1 MQHAQGRFDVS
12 QFQACIG
19 SPIHLKGIDDV
30 AIPLRLT
37 GTTLHS
43 SPDNPLYLFTLLLEG
58 DQQQPIPQGR
68 CRFERAV
75 PDELLLSMVPN
86 NPTQCSIHGQQALT
100 AGCQAMAR

>member
-43 SPDNPLYLFTLLLEG
+43 SPDNPLDLFTLPLEG
-58 DQQQPIPQGR
+58 DQQSSSRSPRGGAASSVP
-68 CRFERAV
+68 CRM
-75 PDELLLSMVPN
+75 S
-86 NPTQCSIHGQQALT
+86 C
-100 AGCQAMAR
+100 C